1 VSRKAIAATVAATT
15 PEVSVRETDEDE
27 PRNGEETIDDT
38 GRNPTQRRLDEEGAG
53 GEPVAPDPAED
64 EPWAS

>member
-1 VSRKAIAATVAATT
+1 M
-15 PEVSVRETDEDE
+15 RETDEDE
-27 PRNGEETIDDT
+27 IPSGEEQIDGS